1 MTWLVLTGTTLAVIG
16 LAIVIYCIIAAVAT
30 KRAGL
35 EDAEMRARL
44 QRVVVINMIGLV
56 ASATGL
62 IAVVMGVIFA

>member
-16 LAIVIYCIIAAVAT
+16 LAIVIYCIITAVAT